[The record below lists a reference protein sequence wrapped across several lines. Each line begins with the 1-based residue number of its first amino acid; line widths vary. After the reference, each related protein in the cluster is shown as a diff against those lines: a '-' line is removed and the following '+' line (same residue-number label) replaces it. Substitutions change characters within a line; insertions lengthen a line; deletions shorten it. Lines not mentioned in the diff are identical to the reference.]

1 MAASPE
7 IAALIATDD
16 DLLGRAV
23 LPLAWPHEA
32 PDRPFTPDAAAYAM
46 QRHASCGVDT
56 CARKRAAH
64 RVLVEAGRIVPD
76 PRNSKNLG

>member
-7 IAALIATDD
+7 MAALIAVED
-16 DLLGRAV
+16 DLLNRSV

-32 PDRPFTPDAAAYAM
+32 PDRPFTVEGAHYAM
-46 QRHASCGVDT
+46 QRHAGCSMDT

-64 RVLVEAGRIVPD
+64 RTLVEAGHVVPD
-76 PRNSKNLG
+76 PRNSRNLG